1 MGLLGTKACMCP
13 CFLFVGN
20 RLQPPLPSQSSR
32 DQKQTFPKQG
42 RKGMQRQWRDSKE
55 TIVQTWGNV
64 LVPPLG
70 KHITTWLNSFQFSS
84 VTHSCPTLCDPMDCS
99 TSGLPGHHQLL
110 EFTQLMSIVSVR
122 TSNQFILCCSLLL
135 PPSILPRSGSFKWV
149 NSSHQ
154 MAKVLEFQFQHQ
166 SFQWILK
173 TDFL

>member
-1 MGLLGTKACMCP
+1 MTFLLLRYLGWLLQSLTLTNQENAESVTPFWKLYAVYTFSMLFAAPRTPMLSTYGTSAYLKLDTKLRP
-13 CFLFVGN
+13 FFL
-20 RLQPPLPSQSSR
+20 
-32 DQKQTFPKQG
+32 
-42 RKGMQRQWRDSKE
+42 
-55 TIVQTWGNV
+55 V
-64 LVPPLG
+64 L
-70 KHITTWLNSFQFSS
+70 FSS

-135 PPSILPRSGSFKWV
+135 LPSILPRSGSFKWV